1 MGDWIIITATVVIA
15 VATVVYSFF
24 NYQLWQ
30 ETKKQKDIS
39 KASALMNLLFTI
51 EKLSKETTTS
61 NPIEKQLTASIYE
74 IISRQVIINF
84 INELGEKS
92 FLEFGTKIDE
102 ALKGKGISIPEIN
115 KYWTDLLN
123 EAKKVN
129 I

>member
-30 ETKKQKDIS
+30 ETKKQKEIS
-39 KASALMNLLFTI
+39 RTSALMNLLFTI
-51 EKLSKETTTS
+51 EKLSKETLTG
-61 NPIEKQLTASIYE
+61 NPIEKQVVASIYE
-74 IISRQVIINF
+74 VISRQVIINF
-84 INELGEKS
+84 INELGEES
-92 FLEFGTKIDE
+92 FLEFGTKLDE

-115 KYWTDLLN
+115 KYWTDMVD

-129 I
+129 L